1 MSVSQAALRRT
12 SHVAENLGMYLFCTE
27 RTVFKRNVD
36 QCRDDNFRYL
46 PDNKTNFRPE
56 NDFELIL
63 TVKLKLDIP

>member
-12 SHVAENLGMYLFCTE
+12 SHVAENLGMYLSCTE